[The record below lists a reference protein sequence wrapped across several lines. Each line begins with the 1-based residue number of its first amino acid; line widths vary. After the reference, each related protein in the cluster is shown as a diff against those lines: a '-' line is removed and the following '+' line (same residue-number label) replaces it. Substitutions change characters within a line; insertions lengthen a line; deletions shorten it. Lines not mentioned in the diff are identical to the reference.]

1 MAGPLRLDAARLESV
16 LAMAAVGSRAGS
28 VGQGG
33 SHDAAHR
40 PARPHPRRDGGR
52 REPPARCAPPR
63 GLRRRAPGRAPPPG
77 DRRAAHPRR
86 GRRAPTHGA
95 AAPRRVP
102 PVREGR
108 GRPRR
113 APAGGAAGRLPSAR
127 GPRGAAR
134 PRARRLRGRA
144 RASARL
150 SALLGREP
158 SGPPTSPGR
167 RQAVS
172 RFRGYP
178 SRARARPAVR
188 IDPIEW
194 IGSRLPVVARCRVP
208 RDLEA
213 VTARGAE
220 IPARDVGIS
229 PVGIVRIWRAAERL
243 YRTGG
248 HPALQL
254 CTRHRGATVL
264 QRAIGHAAGNAPG
277 EPEELPKVLATPA
290 TPFNIFSAAK
300 AVTAMVIHKLDE
312 KGMLR
317 LEDRVSDY
325 IPAFGRHGKH
335 RITLHHIL
343 AHRAGI
349 PNLPPEAIDLNLLGH
364 PDRVVE
370 ILCDARPRTRPG
382 RLLAYHAVSG
392 GFVLAE
398 VVRQVCGQ
406 GIQRVLEK
414 EILEPLRLRWMR
426 YGVARE
432 DLPRVAVNALT
443 GPLVPPPLAQIL
455 RGALGTSLSHAVE
468 LSNDPRFLLGTIPS
482 ANVVTTADE
491 LAAFFQCL
499 LQEGELDGVRVFD
512 PRTVHRATSE
522 QSWWEMDWTLA
533 LPIRYGLGFML
544 GGKVSLFGADNPAA
558 FGHLGLSNVIGWAD
572 PDRELAVALLNSGK
586 PVVSPHVLPL
596 AQLLLAIGHAFPRQR
611 RTAER

>member
-1 MAGPLRLDAARLESV
+1 MQPPACA
-16 LAMAAVGSRAGS
+16 SRAS
-28 VGQGG
+28 AWR
-33 SHDAAHR
+33 SASRFRACASPRESPSSAAASG
-40 PARPHPRRDGGR
+40 ARPGGASR
-52 REPPARCAPPR
+52 ACAAA
-63 GLRRRAPGRAPPPG
+63 RRAPSRRSRARWSIACPSRGRETSAAS
-77 DRRAAHPRR
+77 RAASHCS
-86 GRRAPTHGA
+86 RASST
-95 AAPRRVP
+95 
-102 PVREGR
+102 
-108 GRPRR
+108 
-113 APAGGAAGRLPSAR
+113 PS
-127 GPRGAAR
+127 R
-134 PRARRLRGRA
+134 PRARIGSAEPGPRRRFAATLRGVELGA
-144 RASARL
+144 RYA
-150 SALLGREP
+150 
-158 SGPPTSPGR
+158 PG
-167 RQAVS
+167 
-172 RFRGYP
+172 
-178 SRARARPAVR
+178 ARARRAVR

-194 IGSRLPVVARCRVP
+194 LRSRRLPLVARCQVP
-208 RDLEA
+208 RDLGPI
-213 VTARGAE
+213 TARGE
-220 IPARDVGIS
+220 EVPAREVGIS
-229 PVGIVRIWRAAERL
+229 PVEIERIWRAALRL
-243 YRTGG
+243 YRAGV
-248 HPALQL
+248 HPAIQL
-254 CTRHRGATVL
+254 CIRHRGAVVL

-317 LEDRVSDY
+317 LEDRVCDF

-335 RITLHHIL
+335 RITLHHLL

-349 PNLPPEAIDLNLLGH
+349 PNLPPEAIDLELLGH
-364 PDRVVE
+364 PDRVLE
-370 ILCDARPRTRPG
+370 ILCEARLQSRPG

-398 VVRQVCGQ
+398 VVRHVCGQ
-406 GIQRVLEK
+406 DIRKVLEK

-432 DLPRVAVNALT
+432 DLPRVAVNAFT
-443 GPLVPPPLAQIL
+443 GPPVPPPLAQIL
-455 RGALGTSLSHAVE
+455 RGALGTSIEHAVE
-468 LSNDPRFLLGTIPS
+468 LSNDPRFLLGIIPS